1 MQNNFI
7 LNQEY
12 SKSNFFFETGHG
24 SYIYSKKKKFLDL
37 GYCAG
42 TLLLGHNH
50 KVLRESFKLL
60 SNVAILYSLCR
71 IIPISIRIWYYFCP
85 SITWIWS
92 CSGPSIA
99 WIWSR

>member
-24 SYIYSKKKKFLDL
+24 SYVYSKKKKFLDL

-60 SNVAILYSLCR
+60 SQKKYLILHMQTINPWNLQKLLKN
-71 IIPISIRIWYYFCP
+71 F
-85 SITWIWS
+85 T
-92 CSGPSIA
+92 
-99 WIWSR
+99 